1 MLKIRTLSILLVLI
15 LGALGSWSYFNVNL
29 TSNYEVGE
37 PVDTLNGVVVYYNG
51 AVGNVSGR
59 NTSADGYNIGLKYQ
73 CVEFVKRY
81 YLEHLNHKMPNP
93 WGHAV
98 DFYDPD
104 VADGK
109 MNRNRGLI
117 QFSNASKVLPGV
129 KDLIVFEGTTWNP
142 YGHVAIVSAVHEN
155 SIEITQQNPG
165 PNAPSRISLRMT
177 KEDDKYKISGGVL
190 GWLRLP

>member
-1 MLKIRTLSILLVLI
+1 MKFRFLSILLI
-15 LGALGSWSYFNVNL
+15 LMVSALCSWSYFNVNF
-29 TSNYEVGE
+29 SSDYEVGE
-37 PVDTLNGVVVYYNG
+37 PVDTLNGVIVYYNG
-51 AVGNVSGR
+51 SVGNVSGR

-81 YLEHLNHKMPNP
+81 YLEHLHHKMPNP

-104 VADGK
+104 IADGAL
-109 MNRNRGLI
+109 NHNRGLL
-117 QFSNASKVLPGV
+117 QFSNHGKAQPAV
-129 KDLIVFEGTTWNP
+129 KDLIVFEGTRWNP
-142 YGHVAIVSAVHEN
+142 YGHVAIVSAVNEN

-165 PNAPSRISLRMT
+165 PNAPSRVSIPMRY
-177 KEDDKYKISGGVL
+177 EDGKWTVDDGVL